1 MESIGE
7 TISRSEGE
15 GSADAAHKL
24 YRDFGNGDI
33 EAVLGSFDPDIEW
46 KEAEG
51 NPYQPDG
58 APWRGPQAIVEKLF
72 IPLGT
77 EWDGFTV
84 TPHTFHAGDDGVVV
98 VEGRYTGRFKA
109 TSRDIDAEVCH
120 ILTYRRG
127 KLTRF
132 RQYVDTAQMRAV
144 MGA

>member
-1 MESIGE
+1 MGSVE
-7 TISRSEGE
+7 TIERSQDQA
-15 GSADAAHKL
+15 SAEAARRL

-33 EAVLGSFDPDIEW
+33 EAVLGSLDPDIEW

-58 APWRGPQAIVEKLF
+58 APWRGPQAVVEKLF
-72 IPLGT
+72 MRLGS

-84 TPHTFHAGDDGVVV
+84 TPQTFHAADDGVVV

-109 TSRDIDAEVCH
+109 TGKDIDAEVCH

-127 KLTRF
+127 TLTSF
-132 RQYVDTAQMRAV
+132 RQYVDTAQLRAV